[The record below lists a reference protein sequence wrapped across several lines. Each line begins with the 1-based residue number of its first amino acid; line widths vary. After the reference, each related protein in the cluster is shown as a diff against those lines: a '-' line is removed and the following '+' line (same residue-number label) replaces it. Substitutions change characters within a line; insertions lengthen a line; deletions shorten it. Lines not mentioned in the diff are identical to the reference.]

1 MCVLFQP
8 ALQLTVYNICLIN
21 TAHLT
26 KLTFYDLVF
35 VLSLLLYIEAIIVFK
50 QILWTNGHFFAVL
63 NRAGVRGG
71 AVG

>member
-21 TAHLT
+21 TAHST

-35 VLSLLLYIEAIIVFK
+35 ILSLLWRIGPIIVFN
-50 QILWTNGHFFAVL
+50 QILWTNGNFVAV
-63 NRAGVRGG
+63 
-71 AVG
+71 